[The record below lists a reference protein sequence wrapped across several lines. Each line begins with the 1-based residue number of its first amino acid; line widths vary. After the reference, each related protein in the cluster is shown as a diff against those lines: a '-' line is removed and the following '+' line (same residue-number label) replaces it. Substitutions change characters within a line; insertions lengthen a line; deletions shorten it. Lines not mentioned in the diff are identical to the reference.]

1 MTTRTRIA
9 AYALL
14 GIIATAAWA
23 GAASQDG
30 GPATSLVAAPKLLW
44 QADIQV
50 KVLEVM
56 KAPGSLA
63 VRVVVTNEN
72 SDEAFDA
79 RLLIFI
85 PVGAG
90 LERMPAGCTA
100 GPGPAMVPSLRGVVQ
115 CALGNVPARAISE
128 ITITTT
134 VPPAGLA
141 KRFGVFAYSST
152 PDPKPSNNYA
162 ERLIP

>member
-1 MTTRTRIA
+1 MTTRTSIA
-9 AYALL
+9 GCALL
-14 GIIATAAWA
+14 GVIMTAPWA
-23 GAASQDG
+23 GAGSQDG
-30 GPATSLVAAPKLLW
+30 GPATSLVAVPRLLW

-56 KAPGSLA
+56 KAPASLT

-72 SDEAFDA
+72 SDEAVDA

-90 LERMPAGCTA
+90 LERMPTGCTA
-100 GPGPAMVPSLRGVVQ
+100 GPRPAMVPSLSGVVQ
-115 CALGNVPARAISE
+115 CGLGNVRARAISE

-141 KRFGVFAYSST
+141 KRFGVFTYSST

>member
-1 MTTRTRIA
+1 MITRTQIA
-9 AYALL
+9 GWALP
-14 GIIATAAWA
+14 GIIVSAAWA
-23 GAASQDG
+23 GAGSQSG
-30 GPATSLVAAPKLLW
+30 GPAIPLVAAPRLLW

-56 KAPGSLA
+56 NALGSLT
-63 VRVVVTNEN
+63 VRVVVTNVN
-72 SDEAFDA
+72 SDDAVDA

-90 LERMPAGCTA
+90 LERMPTGCTA
-100 GPGPAMVPSLRGVVQ
+100 APGPATVPSLSGVVQ

-128 ITITTT
+128 ISITTT

-141 KRFGVFAYSST
+141 KRFAVFSYSST
-152 PDPKPSNNYA
+152 PDPQPSNNYA

>member
-1 MTTRTRIA
+1 MTARHRISRYA
-9 AYALL
+9 AVA
-14 GIIATAAWA
+14 IATTTAWTAA
-23 GAASQDG
+23 GSQDG

-44 QADIQV
+44 QADMQV
-50 KVLEVM
+50 KLLEVM
-56 KAPGSLA
+56 KAPGSLT
-63 VRVVVTNEN
+63 VRVLVANEN
-72 SDEAFDA
+72 NDEAVDA
-79 RLLIFI
+79 RLLIII

-90 LERMPAGCTA
+90 IGRMPAACTA
-100 GPGPAMVPSLRGVVQ
+100 GAGPTMVPSLRGVVQ
-115 CALGNVPARAISE
+115 CVLGNVRARAISE